1 MTIEKNGKIY
11 TAKENKASWTV
22 SAAADR
28 VTVSVK
34 VPKDDC
40 PTFDAL
46 KAYVVA
52 SDLF

>member
-22 SAAADR
+22 STTIGR
-28 VTVSVK
+28 VDVTYN
-34 VPKDDC
+34 VPKADC

-46 KAYVVA
+46 QAYVAA
-52 SDLF
+52 SELF

>member
-22 SAAADR
+22 STTIGRID
-28 VTVSVK
+28 VVYN
-34 VPKDDC
+34 VPKVDC
-40 PTFDAL
+40 PTFESL

>member
-34 VPKDDC
+34 VPKDVC
-40 PTFDAL
+40 PTLDTL
-46 KAYVVA
+46 KAYVA
-52 SDLF
+52 ANDLF

>member
-1 MTIEKNGKIY
+1 MNIEKNGKNY
-11 TAKENKASWTV
+11 TAKENKTSWTV
-22 SAAADR
+22 STMIGR
-28 VTVSVK
+28 VDVSYSI
-34 VPKDDC
+34 PKSDC

>member
-11 TAKENKASWTV
+11 TTKENKASWTV
-22 SAAADR
+22 STTIGR
-28 VTVSVK
+28 VDVAYN

-46 KAYVVA
+46 KAYVAA

>member
-22 SAAADR
+22 STKIGHID
-28 VTVSVK
+28 VVYN

>member
-11 TAKENKASWTV
+11 TAKENKESWTV
-22 SAAADR
+22 STKIGR
-28 VTVSVK
+28 VDVSYN

-46 KAYVVA
+46 KAHVAA